1 MSGGKLLLVGVLLGF
16 GGGMAAAVG
25 VRLMSGGGGGA
36 ADAPATAVAAEPDAS
51 ATPDAALAG
60 APETEPEA
68 SGTDVASAATTPKPA
83 RTRVAAVRQGRSA
96 VGEPDA
102 FDELPVEGP
111 PAQILFGKSGG
122 AGAAIT
128 KIVEERHND
137 TSIVRVELSGKAK
150 YKILQLPK
158 RHELWID
165 FEEVEVP
172 GGEKS
177 ASGSKVH
184 VDELRARVFED
195 VAIARVTVKLAN
207 EGQFTVFP
215 SKGTGEADGR
225 LEIMLGP

>member
-1 MSGGKLLLVGVLLGF
+1 MSSGKLLVAGVLLGF
-16 GGGMAAAVG
+16 GGGMVAAAG
-25 VRLMSGGGGGA
+25 MRLLGGGSGGA
-36 ADAPATAVAAEPDAS
+36 AS
-51 ATPDAALAG
+51 ATPVAAATEA
-60 APETEPEA
+60 APEATEPPLVAGSAEPAA
-68 SGTDVASAATTPKPA
+68 SDPA
-83 RTRVAAVRQGRSA
+83 VAAVATPRTGRTKVASMRPRGA
-96 VGEPDA
+96 TAAAGAEDDA
-102 FDELPVEGP
+102 FDELPVEEA
-111 PAQILFGKSGG
+111 PAQIVFAKGG
-122 AGAAIT
+122 AAGAAIT

-137 TSIVRVELSGKAK
+137 TSIVRVELSGKAR

-165 FEEVEVP
+165 FEEVEIP

-184 VDELRARVFED
+184 VDELRARMFDEG
-195 VAIARVTVKLAN
+195 AIARVTVKLAN